1 MALNIRFRLNNP
13 QVVSETVDGEAIIVN
28 LDSGTYYSI
37 KGDGILIW
45 NAITD
50 GATVAELVDAVV
62 GQTQAD
68 ADAVRDALDAFSDAL
83 AAQGLI
89 VARSEGG
96 ATPSLDFSDAGA
108 GLAQPSFE
116 SYSDMQDLILL
127 DPVHEVDEAG
137 WPHVQAGT

>member
-1 MALNIRFRLNNP
+1 MALDIRFRLNNP

-45 NAITD
+45 NAITE

-68 ADAVRDALDAFSDAL
+68 ADSVRSALDAFSDAL

-89 VARSEGG
+89 VARADGG
-96 ATPSLDFSDAGA
+96 AAPSLDFSGAGS